1 VGAGFGLAFP
11 VIEGGLLEPDVV
23 GEPPVEEEL
32 LVDVLGE
39 LPPELVAVEL
49 PEPPASEVSAVLAA
63 FETAVEA
70 AVVGEVLEAPVALEL
85 LPNGLCAAPV
95 RCE

>member
-1 VGAGFGLAFP
+1 LALP

-23 GEPPVEEEL
+23 GELPLEEGP
-32 LVDVLGE
+32 LVDAAGE
-39 LPPELVAVEL
+39 LPPEPVAVEL
-49 PEPPASEVSAVLAA
+49 PEPPASELSAVLAA

-70 AVVGEVLEAPVALEL
+70 ALVGEVLEAPVVLEL
-85 LPNGLCAAPV
+85 LPNGLCAAPF